1 MGFKVL
7 SAKNDVVFKA
17 LFVKNKEIL
26 KVFLSDILEIPLESI
41 KDIEITNSEI
51 IPDKVDGKL
60 SRLDINLITSEGNI
74 NIEMQMVREDDYSE
88 RILFYWSK
96 MYVNSI
102 GKGEVYKNLNKTIS
116 ISVLGFKMFD
126 CKEYHSEFQIL
137 EKDRHELFSDKMS
150 LHFFE
155 LTKLSDKL
163 DTNDRKQLWMQL
175 INADSE
181 EDFEMLRETNV
192 PIIKESIGKIYEL
205 SSDEQIRE
213 YVRQRE
219 KARLD
224 WNSDMYNA
232 ELRGEKRGIEKGKAE
247 GREEGIEAVIA
258 GMRLAGISEEQIE
271 ATRKAMLKED
281 S

>member
-1 MGFKVL
+1 MGSNIL

-17 LFVKNKEIL
+17 LFVKNQKIL
-26 KVFLSDILEIPLESI
+26 KAFLSDILEIPPESI
-41 KDIEITNSEI
+41 SDIKITNSEI

-88 RILFYWSK
+88 RILFYWAK
-96 MYVNSI
+96 MYVSGI
-102 GKGEVYKNLNKTIS
+102 DKGEIYKNLSKTIS

-126 CKEYHSEFQIL
+126 CKEYHSEFQVL
-137 EKDRHELFSDKMS
+137 EKDRHELFSDKLS

-155 LTKLSDKL
+155 LPKISDKL
-163 DTNDRKQLWMQL
+163 DTEDRKQLWMQL

-181 EDFEMLRETNV
+181 EEFAMLRETNV
-192 PIIKESIGKIYEL
+192 PIIQESVGKIYEL

-224 WNSDMYNA
+224 WNSDMHNA
-232 ELRGEKRGIEKGKAE
+232 EMKGRA
-247 GREEGIEAVIA
+247 EGIEAMIA

-271 ATRKAMLKED
+271 AATKAMK
-281 S
+281 

>member
-1 MGFKVL
+1 MGYKVL

-17 LFVKNKEIL
+17 LFVKNKKIL
-26 KVFLSDILEIPLESI
+26 KAFLSDILEIPLEKITDI
-41 KDIEITNSEI
+41 KITNSEI

-88 RILFYWSK
+88 RILFYWAK
-96 MYVNSI
+96 MYVSGI
-102 GKGEVYKNLNKTIS
+102 DKGEVYKNLNKTIS

-126 CKEYHSEFQIL
+126 CPKYHSEFQVL

-155 LTKLSDKL
+155 LPKISDKL
-163 DTNDRKQLWMQL
+163 DTGDRKQLWLQL
-175 INADSE
+175 INADTE
-181 EDFEMLRETNV
+181 EDFAMLRETNV
-192 PIIKESIGKIYEL
+192 PIIQESVNKIYEL
-205 SSDEQIRE
+205 SNDEQIRE

-232 ELRGEKRGIEKGKAE
+232 ELRGIEKM
-247 GREEGIEAVIA
+247 IA
-258 GMRLAGISEEQIE
+258 GMRAAGFTEEQIE
-271 ATRKAMLKED
+271 SARKAAK
-281 S
+281 